1 MQANYFR
8 MFINCIDIIFFSLFA
23 FFIGYDLLFTC
34 ASLFKRRKVK
44 PTIEK
49 QQTFAVIFPAY
60 KEDKVIIESIKQFIK
75 QDYPQDKYT
84 VIVVSDHMEE
94 ETNQQLGKLPIR
106 LFIADFKVSLKAK
119 AITYALDQLNG
130 YDKVI
135 IMDADNITENNFLTE
150 INKLDSRKIAIQLHR
165 TRKNANTSIAFW
177 DGIAEEMNNTIYRK
191 GHVNIGLS
199 SALIGS
205 GMVFDFE
212 WLKKNM
218 KKCTTFAEDRELEIR
233 LAEENIFVDYDD
245 EIYVYDEK
253 TSKKEVFLKQRAR
266 WVHAQF
272 IAFKLLLSKKNI
284 NIKYID
290 KIIQWIPFPKQFRL
304 ALLLL
309 ISFIFIF
316 LSPNHSIKWWCLLLI
331 QVVVLLLAI
340 PFKMY
345 NRELLNNFAQLP
357 LLIIISV
364 KSYINSFLRIR
375 RKDMSFSSTT
385 HVTTKKE

>member
-1 MQANYFR
+1 

-23 FFIGYDLLFTC
+23 FFLGYDLLFTF
-34 ASLFKRRKVK
+34 ASLFKRRKEQFTK
-44 PTIEK
+44 GK

-60 KEDKVIIESIKQFIK
+60 KEDKVILESIKQFLK
-75 QDYPQDKYT
+75 QDYPEDKYT
-84 VIVVSDHMEE
+84 VIVVSDHMKE

-106 LFIADFKVSLKAK
+106 LFITDFEISLKAK
-119 AITYALDQLNG
+119 AITHALDQLNG
-130 YDKVI
+130 YDKII
-135 IMDADNITENNFLTE
+135 IMDADNITENNFLTK
-150 INKLDSRKIAIQLHR
+150 INKLNSNRIAIQLHR
-165 TRKNANTSIAFW
+165 TRKNANTPIAFW

-205 GMVFDFE
+205 GMVFDFK

-218 KKCTTFAEDRELEIR
+218 KECTTFAEDRELEIR

-245 EIYVYDEK
+245 DIYVYDEK
-253 TSKKEVFLKQRAR
+253 TSQKDVFLKQRAR
-266 WVHAQF
+266 WAHAQF
-272 IAFKLLLSKKNI
+272 IAFKLLLSKRTI

-290 KIIQWIPFPKQFRL
+290 KIIQWIPLPKQFRL
-304 ALLLL
+304 TLLLF

-316 LSPNHSIKWWCLLLI
+316 LSPNHSIKWWCLLLMQI
-331 QVVVLLLAI
+331 VVLLLAI
-340 PFKMY
+340 PSRMY
-345 NRELLNNFAQLP
+345 NKELLNNLTQLP
-357 LLIIISV
+357 SLIIISV